1 MFSRSNN
8 QITITQEEKTTP
20 VCCLR
25 GVPVTLVMAD
35 PDDPII
41 NQLKDA
47 IRAHYYKGLFG
58 LHLKITDRT
67 VADTAA
73 DADDTETDEVGANEV
88 EHDINYHT
96 KIKKTKNAANGR
108 QQTRQ
113 AKIAEVSNDI
123 RKMTNK
129 ITKVIRTTVS
139 LSPLDA
145 EAVGSDI
152 KKKPTKYDLRKNTEM
167 RSNKRTYKTHQACP
181 CICAKRNLA
190 VHGCLCT

>member
-1 MFSRSNN
+1 MFSRSKN
-8 QITITQEEKTTP
+8 QITITQEETTIP
-20 VCCLR
+20 ACCQR

-58 LHLKITDRT
+58 LHLKITDRA
-67 VADTAA
+67 VAYTAA
-73 DADDTETDEVGANEV
+73 DADDTETDAFDEI
-88 EHDINYHT
+88 DISYHA
-96 KIKKTKNAANGR
+96 KNSKTKNAANGR
-108 QQTRQ
+108 QQSRQ

-145 EAVGSDI
+145 QAVGSDI

-167 RSNKRTYKTHQACP
+167 RSNKRIYKTHQACP